1 MKKVGKK
8 KFIILLILCVVFAA
22 ISLFIGYGVPILTKQ
37 NYTEEKTNEYTA
49 YFQYKEKS
57 NDYYVLY
64 LNNCK
69 CSLQVNSAT
78 IIDEKAFDGLTN
90 GTKIIF
96 RSVFIFDASSQR
108 EDVLPVVSLKTDKT
122 EIVTLE
128 STRNALTSDDIKIKI
143 TATVFSVFFLIGA
156 VVCVLYVAGVLKT
169 KSKPKTEQE
178 QKEWLS

>member
-1 MKKVGKK
+1 MKKTGKK
-8 KFIILLILCVVFAA
+8 KFIILLVLSLVLVA
-22 ISLFIGYGVPILTKQ
+22 ISLFIGYGVPKISKQ
-37 NYTEEKTNEYTA
+37 KYTEEKTNEYTA
-49 YFQYKEKS
+49 YFQYKERN
-57 NDYYVLY
+57 NDYYLLY

-78 IIDEKAFDGLTN
+78 IINQEAFDSLTN

-96 RSVFIFDASSQR
+96 RSVFIFDASNQR
-108 EDVLPVVSLKTDKT
+108 EDFLPIVSLKTDKN

-128 STRNALTSDDIKIKI
+128 STRNTVTGDDIKIII

-156 VVCVLYVAGVLKT
+156 IICILYIVGVLKT
-169 KSKPKTEQE
+169 KPKPKTEQK